1 MSRELRLILLYI
13 LGIVVFIYW
22 MSVPLEDFLDEGDP
36 DSVVIEY
43 QCSQLD
49 EYESV
54 PDEVK
59 EECINRR
66 AKIYNK
72 HITLGNSV

>member
-22 MSVPLEDFLDEGDP
+22 MSVPLEDFLDEGNP
-36 DSVVIEY
+36 DSVTIEY

-54 PDEVK
+54 PAEVK
-59 EECINRR
+59 NECINRMP
-66 AKIYNK
+66 KIYNK
-72 HITLGNSV
+72 PIPLGNSV